1 MKSQLTLL
9 ALLASA
15 CSSSNVTPGHH
26 DGSVGPSDAL
36 VNVSLPD
43 VPKGC
48 PPDGGN
54 ENGIGKPCTANG
66 SECTG
71 GLQCSCKNWFGY
83 MMPAGLPCFCTSVSF
98 GTTCSGCGNNTAC
111 CTFDVTTN
119 GTSVTISGC
128 FPSVC
133 LAGNKCPTL

>member
-1 MKSQLTLL
+1 MKPQLTLL

-15 CSSSNVTPGHH
+15 CSSSGGTNNH

-48 PPDGGN
+48 PPDAGN

-66 SECTG
+66 NECTG
-71 GLQCSCKNWFGY
+71 SLQCSCKNWFGY
-83 MMPAGLPCFCTSVSF
+83 MMPTSLPCFCTNVSF
-98 GTTCSGCGNNTAC
+98 GSSCSGCGSNTAC

-119 GTSVTISGC
+119 GTTVKVSGC
-128 FPSVC
+128 FPSIC
-133 LAGNKCPTL
+133 LASKQCPSL